1 MGVWVRAG
9 LSEPLERLLAEQHE
23 NTVRNPFTPTEA
35 ASLYQELEAVLADV
49 AAARQR
55 ATPVR
60 CDPPRRRTRRIGG
73 TAGDTTSGPRRP
85 AAGRHGGARLDHA
98 V

>member
-9 LSEPLERLLAEQHE
+9 LSEPLERLLAAQHE

-55 ATPVR
+55 AT
-60 CDPPRRRTRRIGG
+60 
-73 TAGDTTSGPRRP
+73 
-85 AAGRHGGARLDHA
+85 
-98 V
+98 